1 MAAHSPSPEIF
12 WVIGPDTHVGKTTIA
27 AALIR
32 SLNRQGC
39 PTVGFKP
46 FGGFLLQEAMEFGA
60 GQVRRSGCEVC
71 GGDAERLASAS
82 PLTPLGMMDVV
93 GPLYMVSYPVYGR
106 PVLMRIGSRAFGNV
120 RYLYHDHARGL
131 LERSDVVE
139 LLREVGVP
147 LDAMEATTFGFL
159 DAPALSTDAHA
170 SAYGRLLALEP
181 RAVVVEGASNHLPIW
196 KAGLVNHVLLVTG
209 EAVSCFARINLEV
222 PFSSQLKMTQSIF
235 HHLKVAPRP
244 VRVPMTL
251 APPEGREE
259 AALVI
264 VDQLL
269 EQAGLPARQQR

>member
-71 GGDAERLASAS
+71 GGDAERLAGAS
-82 PLTPLGMMDVV
+82 PLTPPAMMDVV

-106 PVLMRIGSRAFGNV
+106 PVLLRVGSRAFGNV
-120 RYLYHDHARGL
+120 RYLYHDNARGL
-131 LERSDVVE
+131 LERSDVVG
-139 LLREVGVP
+139 LLREIQVP
-147 LDAMEATTFGFL
+147 LAAMEAATFAFL
-159 DAPALSTDAHA
+159 DAPAFSSDAHA
-170 SAYGRLLALEP
+170 SAYGRLLALDP
-181 RAVVVEGASNHLPIW
+181 SAVVVEGASNYLPIW
-196 KAGLVNHVLLVTG
+196 KAMLVNHILLVTG
-209 EAVSCFARINLEV
+209 EAVTCFPRINLEA
-222 PFSSQLKMTQSIF
+222 PFSRQLRMTQSIF
-235 HHLKVAPRP
+235 HHLKAAPRP
-244 VRVPMTL
+244 IRVPMTL
-251 APPEGREE
+251 APPEGRED

-264 VDQLL
+264 IDQLL
-269 EQAGLPARQQR
+269 AQAGLPARQQH